1 MRKGV
6 LYMIGEQIKKLRTA
20 RSMSQVGLA
29 RMLGVTKQSVSNWE
43 NNNILPSIDMLIKIA
58 DFFSCTTDYL
68 LEIDDKRKV
77 IEVSDLTL
85 EQIAHIQM
93 IVNDYKQLNTQLKN
107 EAGTRSP
114 ADTQK

>member
-1 MRKGV
+1 
-6 LYMIGEQIKKLRTA
+6 MIGEQIKKLRTA
-20 RSMSQVGLA
+20 RNMSQVGLA
-29 RMLGVTKQSVSNWE
+29 RMIGVTKQSVSNWE

-77 IEVSDLTL
+77 IEVNDLTL

-93 IVNDYKQLNTQLKN
+93 IVNDYKQLNAQLKIIEEKN
-107 EAGTRSP
+107 AS
-114 ADTQK
+114 ADAHNN